1 MAPPARK
8 LPKAALWALAILAA
22 LGTLLVC
29 ALALGGWWLEHR
41 TLRQEIRF
49 GENRENSLRIHGAEI
64 SWWALRVRA
73 DSVWYRSPALDA
85 RLGKLSADGDL
96 FAGLI
101 TLMPAAAVSADSA
114 YLRVRP
120 DTAPKEKKPLDSL
133 AFPDFKIPVA
143 LKVKLRRLVVEDD
156 SGLLARAD
164 TLSVRNRGAQEAEA
178 QVRSVRSRWTG
189 GLAFA
194 AKAGI
199 DWSLR
204 DSVAAHAEVR
214 RGPDRA
220 TLRARHAKRPLWHG
234 RDALEAAIAE
244 TRPYARALG
253 KNSAGADSLP
263 NARNVRVK
271 VAARLSKKTAVNLS
285 LRGEVAAYTP
295 SKAFTLSPQTLSL
308 NADWKDGRGRL
319 DLKSRGRAGEDVAL
333 KADARV
339 LPGFNKLVRERE
351 ADSTSDFISLWT
363 RLEYTALSVRGHARN
378 FRVKVQD
385 TLRTADL
392 VIERADWNGS
402 RLAVNLLTGDGSRVE
417 AAGRKNPAG
426 PWSASFVLNI
436 KPEERWVRI
445 FTGDD
450 IAFGALSAEGEA
462 RGDSRSRQAPTLRA
476 TLAARDLAAYG
487 FKLDSIRS
495 FHRYGPDGYVLEPSR
510 LYDKKTRWT
519 LAGTVRPAPR
529 GEGTALAF
537 ELSAPDRG
545 SLRYAL
551 DPAGTMEA
559 RATLFDAGALPYAYL
574 DSLPIEEPVLDG
586 VFIWNPARK
595 TGRADLSAQARF
607 KAPSGKKED
616 VEVRVR
622 GSWDARLL
630 DLEQAGVKMKGSEL
644 NVGARLRL
652 NGRQFWQA
660 WEVKPAQYEKASVRT
675 PGFDIAAVL
684 ALFQAEPALSKGS
697 VKGELSYGDKSGFEG
712 KLTFASITP
721 RDAIGDV
728 VLKDLELQGNGDTLF
743 VVARTTSETVKP
755 LNARLRLA
763 LSALLREEQHLRADL
778 VAGDSLRVRLDA
790 STRRFQSLK
799 GTLDAEGSA
808 ALPEKSGTLE
818 GLRIGMDFD
827 VPLVDPVN
835 RSTMTARA
843 FEGVYV
849 LPGLARQSFSLDPA
863 LRGGVF
869 RVSRFTVRNEQGQ
882 SVAGSLEYSLAKGSV
897 KAHVKGERF
906 AAQWAD
912 DYMADLRDL
921 SFDFARDASGIR
933 IDGSFSRASF
943 LYVDAPLFARGT
955 LTSVRFGYAEP
966 AGSGAAGSARQ
977 RRERTPATLTLSGN
991 LSESLVRY
999 RLKTFGDLQKV
1010 FRRERKKRSSGP
1022 SLRMNVKVQTL
1033 GNDNRIDSDLLRLT
1047 WVGNLSVRGVH
1058 PFTLYNGRINALD
1071 GGLGLDKQAYGV
1083 NHFEVKWLNAPLEE
1097 GRINMEARKQL
1108 ASDCSQRDEI
1118 EVDSCTVITRLT
1130 GELSNMQFS
1139 YDSDCGGS
1147 FGAGA
1152 SVAAIV
1158 YSVQRGCYD
1167 QSFVTG
1173 GGGNYGNKA
1182 LTLLEPTI
1190 SRGLSNVVGRYSRN
1204 WIEAAE
1210 VTGLSSLS
1218 DEEVE
1223 GATDTLGEALSLS
1236 LTSKE
1241 FYRTRL
1247 RFRSGYHTA
1256 SQDLYNP
1263 WEYMGAIE
1271 IRPPVQYVRSDSWR
1285 RRLDRNLRLVA
1296 SLETHA
1302 QVAEAPEEDEIEKK
1316 ISLIYSYVF
1325 WGSWWNKPRKREE
1338 VQEPL
1343 MVKPVEA
1350 AGEPVK

>member
-22 LGTLLVC
+22 LGALLVC

-49 GENRENSLRIHGAEI
+49 GENRENSIRVHGAEI
-64 SWWALRVRA
+64 SWWTLRVRA
-73 DSVWYRSPALDA
+73 DSVWYRSPVLDA
-85 RLGKLSADGDL
+85 RLGKLSADADL
-96 FAGLI
+96 LAGLM
-101 TLMPAAAVSADSA
+101 TFMPAAAVSADSA

-143 LKVKLRRLVVEDD
+143 LKVKLRSLVVEDD
-156 SGLLARAD
+156 SGILVRAD

-178 QVRSVRSRWTG
+178 QVRAVRSRWTG

-194 AKAGI
+194 AKAGV

-204 DSVAAHAEVR
+204 DSVAVNAEAR

-220 TLRARHAKRPLWHG
+220 TLRARQAKRPLWHG
-234 RDALEAAIAE
+234 RQALEAAVAE
-244 TRPYARALG
+244 TRPYARALV
-253 KNSAGADSLP
+253 KNRAAADSLP
-263 NARNVRVK
+263 NARNVRLK
-271 VAARLSKKTAVNLS
+271 VASRLSKKSALDLS
-285 LRGEVAAYTP
+285 LRGEVAAYAL
-295 SKAFTLSPQTLSL
+295 SEDFTLSPQSLSL

-339 LPGFNKLVRERE
+339 LPGFHKLVRERE
-351 ADSTSDFISLWT
+351 ADSLSLWT
-363 RLEYTALSVRGHARN
+363 RLEYTAFSVRGHARN
-378 FRVKVQD
+378 FRVMVQD
-385 TLRTADL
+385 TLRRADL
-392 VIERADWNGS
+392 VIEKADWNGS
-402 RLAVNLLTGDGSRVE
+402 RLAVNLLTGDGSRLE
-417 AAGRKNPAG
+417 ASGRKNPAG
-426 PWSASFVLNI
+426 PWNASFVLNA

-450 IAFGALSAEGEA
+450 VSFAALDAEGEA
-462 RGDSRSRQAPTLRA
+462 RGDSRSKQAPTVRA
-476 TLAARDLAAYG
+476 TLAARRLTAYG

-495 FHRYGPDGYVLEPSR
+495 SHRYGPDGYVLEPSR
-510 LYDKKTRWT
+510 LYDKKTAWT
-519 LAGTVRPAPR
+519 LAGTVRPSPR
-529 GEGTALAF
+529 GEGVALAF

-551 DPAGTMEA
+551 DPDGTMEA

-574 DSLPIEEPVLDG
+574 DSLPLENPVLDG

-595 TGRADLSAQARF
+595 TGRADLVAQARF
-607 KAPSGKKED
+607 KALSGKKED
-616 VEVRVR
+616 VEARVR

-660 WEVKPAQYEKASVRT
+660 WEVKPAQYENASVRT

-684 ALFQAEPALSKGS
+684 ALFQPEPVLSKGS
-697 VKGELSYGDKSGFEG
+697 VNGELSYGDKSGFEG

-728 VLKDLELQGNGDTLF
+728 VLKELELQGNGDTLF
-743 VVARTTSETVKP
+743 VVARTTSESVKP

-808 ALPEKSGTLE
+808 ALPEKSGALE
-818 GLRIGMDFD
+818 RLRIGMDFD
-827 VPLVDPVN
+827 VPVVDPVN
-835 RSTMTARA
+835 RATMTTRA

-849 LPGLARQSFSLDPA
+849 LPGLARQTFSLDPV

-869 RVSRFTVRNEQGQ
+869 RVPRFAVKNEQGQ
-882 SVAGSLEYSLAKGSV
+882 SVAGSLEYNLAKGSV
-897 KAHVKGERF
+897 KAHVEGERF

-912 DYMADLRDL
+912 DYKADLRDL
-921 SFDFARDASGIR
+921 NFDFSRDALGMR
-933 IDGSFSRASF
+933 VEGSFSSASF
-943 LYVDAPLFARGT
+943 LYVDAPVYARGT
-955 LTSVRFGYAEP
+955 LTSVRFAYDEAKGP
-966 AGSGAAGSARQ
+966 AAGGSARQ
-977 RRERTPATLTLSGN
+977 RRERSSATLTLSGN
-991 LSESLVRY
+991 LSESLLRY
-999 RLKTFGDLQKV
+999 RMKTFADLQKV
-1010 FRRERKKRSSGP
+1010 FRKERKKRRSGP
-1022 SLRMNVKVQTL
+1022 ALRLNVKVQTL
-1033 GNDNRIDSDLLRLT
+1033 GNNNYIDSDILRLT

-1058 PFTLYNGRINALD
+1058 PYTLFNGRINALN
-1071 GGLGLDKQAYGV
+1071 GGLGLDKQAYDV
-1083 NHFEVKWLNAPLEE
+1083 QRFEVKWLNDPMEE
-1097 GRINMEARKQL
+1097 GRVNMEARKVL
-1108 ASDCSQRDEI
+1108 AGNCRQRNDP
-1118 EVDSCTVITRLT
+1118 EVDSCIVITRLE
-1130 GELSNMQFS
+1130 GELSEMQFS

-1152 SVAAIV
+1152 SVAAIL

-1167 QSFVTG
+1167 ASLTTG
-1173 GGGNYGNKA
+1173 EGGNYGGKA
-1182 LTLLEPTI
+1182 LSLLEPTI
-1190 SRGLSNVVGRYSRN
+1190 NRSLSGVIGRYSRN

-1210 VTGLSSLS
+1210 VSGLGSLSS
-1218 DEEVE
+1218 EEDPA
-1223 GATDTLGEALSLS
+1223 GDTLGEALALG

-1241 FYRTRL
+1241 YLRTRL
-1247 RFRSGYHTA
+1247 KIQAGYHTA
-1256 SQDLYNP
+1256 SEDLSNP
-1263 WEYMGAIE
+1263 WEYMGALE
-1271 IRPPVQYVRSDSWR
+1271 WRPYVEYVRSPAWK
-1285 RRLDRNLRLVA
+1285 RRLDQNLRLVA
-1296 SLETHA
+1296 SLQTRASRIDQE
-1302 QVAEAPEEDEIEKK
+1302 EEDEIEKK
-1316 ISLIYSYVF
+1316 IGLNYTYFF
-1325 WGSWWNKPRKREE
+1325 WGNWWSKPRKRED
-1338 VQEPL
+1338 VAQPP
-1343 MVKPVEA
+1343 MVKPA
-1350 AGEPVK
+1350 QTTGEPK